1 MGDTLSYPIFACIKS
16 TQRFINAKKMP
27 IWTKSELV
35 SAIAASAGLSKVDS
49 KKALDATLE
58 AIAGALKANDKV
70 ALLGFGTFAVTE
82 RPAHDGVNPA
92 TKEKI
97 HIPAKKVIKI

>member
-1 MGDTLSYPIFACIKS
+1 M
-16 TQRFINAKKMP
+16 N
-27 IWTKSELV
+27 KSELV

-49 KKALDATLE
+49 KKALDAT
-58 AIAGALKANDKV
+58 LKANDKV

-97 HIPAKKVIKI
+97 HIPAKKVIKFKAGAELSGALN